1 MNTPNSSYY
10 YAFPQADL
18 TNPDLEILSAC
29 PKQNKAPLDWR
40 WTPSQWAGVARTY
53 CLSAHEAAH
62 MYLAKWTLAE
72 VEQFVD
78 WISDNWGAN
87 MDDHG
92 VYINEYDEVFLRSTT
107 YEDREAWMKSLAPSA
122 KAYKYI

>member
-29 PKQNKAPLDWR
+29 PRQNKAALDWR
-40 WTPSQWAGVARTY
+40 WTPSQWAGVARAY
-53 CLSAHEAAH
+53 CLCDHEAAH
-62 MYLAKWTLAE
+62 TYLAKWTLGE

-78 WISDNWGAN
+78 WIADNWGAY
-87 MDDHG
+87 MDDNG
-92 VYINEYDEVFLRSTT
+92 GYINEYDEVFLRSTT
-107 YEDREAWMKSLAPSA
+107 FEDREAWMRTLAPSA
-122 KAYKYI
+122 RAYKYV